1 MLEVLV
7 ACLVAIGIW
16 FGLITVIVCKEF
28 MALMKDFVAKI
39 AKIED
44 LLEEYNEKVIEN
56 RE

>member
-16 FGLITVIVCKEF
+16 FGLITVIICKEF
-28 MALMKDFVAKI
+28 MTLMKDFVAKI

-44 LLEEYNEKVIEN
+44 LLKEYNEKVN